1 MKFLNSAICTYA
13 LLACLAFAGCQRTT
27 QNESDRISQQM
38 RSASESSVTEPLRQG
53 LRNLSQTTQINKSDM
68 IDETRVLINAWLKTA
83 DPKSVN
89 YQPSKLLD
97 GLDARDLAR
106 VGCESPESN
115 QLGVA
120 DVESMFQAQLMRKLS
135 NWIIALP
142 VRDRVFQ
149 PMLTQK
155 MSTLNPEQAVKLEQA
170 YKLFDWTIRNIKL
183 APLESSQSSVKVRD
197 PRMPMNENGVGYGF
211 LPWEA
216 TLFSQADFIV
226 RGRIFG
232 ALAAQ
237 QEIDTCWIS
246 VGSAPGAAGDLFAMG
261 LLIQN
266 QLLLLDSRLGL
277 PILDPDTDAW
287 ATIQDVSKND
297 KILRRLNLPQYEY
310 AFQQPAI
317 TSVQLLIDAT
327 PFTLSRR
334 AKIVENSLIGDE
346 RMVLAMDAD
355 AFSERLGKAAP
366 NSTISIWYT
375 PLLAQIFSM
384 EIQERLKELSQFTM
398 RYMSEHLIWMTEG
411 PVAQGRQMHLAG
423 RFEPTMMEGLGAL
436 GTYNSTR
443 VDDASLKR
451 MAFNPDV
458 QRGLGLERDP
468 NETEKMYEAR
478 VAQAIAIFSRAK
490 FDVAFLMGQLHYDR
504 GDYKSSNYWLRERLL
519 KDNRGARWFSP
530 GWYTLARAHIELG
543 EFAEAEEALTKP
555 TLDQNSNQPAYVINP
570 QDAGNRIRLRYL
582 RRLSTP
588 KEETPKDES
597 APKENAAEP
606 TKAETEKPEASPE
619 PNKTDAAPEPVK

>member
-1 MKFLNSAICTYA
+1 MKFLNSAICVYP
-13 LLACLAFAGCQRTT
+13 LLACLAFSGCQRTT

-38 RSASESSVTEPLRQG
+38 RDASKSSAAEPLRQG
-53 LRNLSQTTQINKSDM
+53 LRNLSQTTQINKTDM
-68 IDETRVLINAWLKTA
+68 VDETRVLINAWLKTA
-83 DPKSVN
+83 DSKSIS

-106 VGCESPESN
+106 VGCESPDSN
-115 QLGVA
+115 QLGVI

-135 NWIIALP
+135 NWIIAQP
-142 VRDRVFQ
+142 VRDRIFQ
-149 PMLTQK
+149 PMLSQK

-183 APLESSQSSVKVRD
+183 APVESSQSSVKVRD
-197 PRMPMNENGVGYGF
+197 PRMPMNENGVGYGY

-246 VGSAPGAAGDLFAMG
+246 VGAAPGAAGDLFAMG

-287 ATIQDVSKND
+287 ATIQDVAKND

-327 PFTLSRR
+327 PFALSRR
-334 AKIVENSLIGDE
+334 AKTVESSLIGDE
-346 RMVLAMDAD
+346 RMILSVDAD
-355 AFSERLGKAAP
+355 AFSERLSKAAP
-366 NSTISIWYT
+366 NSTVSIWYT
-375 PLLAQIFSM
+375 PLLAQIYSM

-398 RYMSEHLIWMTEG
+398 RYMSEHLVWMTDG

-423 RFEPTMMEGLGAL
+423 KFENTMEGPGAL
-436 GTYNSTR
+436 RTYFDTG

-478 VAQAIAIFSRAK
+478 VAQAIAIFSRVK
-490 FDVAFLMGQLHYDR
+490 FDRAFLLGQLHYDR
-504 GDYKSSNYWLRERLL
+504 GDYKSANYWLRERLL
-519 KDNRGARWFSP
+519 NDKRAARWFSP

-543 EFAEAEEALTKP
+543 EFAEAEEALIKP
-555 TLDQNSNQPAYVINP
+555 SIDEANNQPAYVVNP

-582 RRLSTP
+582 RRISST
-588 KEETPKDES
+588 KEEKSKDES
-597 APKENAAEP
+597 APKEKAEEP
-606 TKAETEKPEASPE
+606 TKIETNTPSASPE
-619 PNKTDAAPEPVK
+619 PTKTEAAPEPVK

>member
-1 MKFLNSAICTYA
+1 MKFLNSANCAYS
-13 LLACLAFAGCQRTT
+13 LLACLFLAGCQRTT
-27 QNESDRISQQM
+27 QNESDRIIQQM
-38 RSASESSVTEPLRQG
+38 RASSESSETEPLRQG

-68 IDETRVLINAWLKTA
+68 VDETRVLLNAWLKTA

-155 MSTLNPEQAVKLEQA
+155 MSNLNPEQAVKLEQA

-183 APLESSQSSVKVRD
+183 APLESSQASVKVRD
-197 PRMPMNENGVGYGF
+197 PRMPMNENGVGYGY

-216 TLFSQADFIV
+216 TLYSQADFIV
-226 RGRIFG
+226 RGRIFA

-287 ATIQDVSKND
+287 ATIQDVAKND
-297 KILRRLNLPQYEY
+297 KILRRLNLPQYEF

-327 PFTLSRR
+327 PFALSRR
-334 AKIVENSLIGDE
+334 ARLIENSLIGDE

-355 AFSERLGKAAP
+355 AFSERLGKAVP
-366 NSTISIWYT
+366 NSTVSIWYT
-375 PLLAQIFSM
+375 PLLAQIYGM

-398 RYMSEHLIWMTEG
+398 RYMSEHLIWMTDG

-490 FDVAFLMGQLHYDR
+490 FDVAFLMGQLHFDR

-519 KDNRGARWFSP
+519 KDNRAARWFSP
-530 GWYTLARAHIELG
+530 GWYTLARAQIELG
-543 EFAEAEEALTKP
+543 DFAEAEESLIKP
-555 TLDQNSNQPAYVINP
+555 TIDQNSNQPAYIINP

-588 KEETPKDES
+588 KEEKPKDES
-597 APKENAAEP
+597 APKETAVEP
-606 TKAETEKPEASPE
+606 TKAETDKPEATPE
-619 PNKTDAAPEPVK
+619 PIKTDAAPEPVK